1 MGRKESNQTNKQH
14 RTCASRNAF
23 WVHVSTH
30 QRNAIRMASSLAGHR
45 RPIEVPLV
53 SHNGLVGH
61 IGPNGFL
68 LGAYMGPN
76 DVSLVCHS
84 GSNGVSLVAR
94 MAFSWGTYGL
104 E

>member
-1 MGRKESNQTNKQH
+1 MVNVLCITLYKLTH
-14 RTCASRNAF
+14 RICASRHAF

-30 QRNAIRMASSLAGHR
+30 QRNDIRMASSLVGHR
-45 RPIEVPLV
+45 RPNDVPLV

-68 LGAYMGPN
+68 LG
-76 DVSLVCHS
+76 DIH
-84 GSNGVSLVAR
+84 
-94 MAFSWGTYGL
+94 GL